1 MSAGPLIASGVG
13 ILLLVATA
21 YVLIG
26 GTLAT
31 TEVMV
36 EAQGNLAASQEVRMR
51 TAIAIQNTNL
61 HGQTLYVEVKNT
73 GSEPVVDTTA
83 IDVYLLSGGEPVYI
97 PHGNDTET
105 YRWSKKYIDPDGV
118 HPGQLDPGE
127 TLNLS
132 VTCTEGAAPTWV
144 QIVTPNGVSS
154 SAYIPT
160 TGE

>member
-1 MSAGPLIASGVG
+1 MSAGPLVASAVG

-36 EAQGNLAASQEVRMR
+36 EAQSNLATYQEARMR
-51 TAIAIQNTNL
+51 TAIAIENTTIANS
-61 HGQTLYVEVKNT
+61 TLFVEVKNT
-73 GSEPVVDTTA
+73 GSEPVVEISS
-83 IDVYLLSGGEPVYI
+83 IDVYLQSGGVPVYV
-97 PHGNDTET
+97 PFGN
-105 YRWSKKYIDPDGV
+105 WSKVSMIPDEV
-118 HPGQLDPGE
+118 HPGELDPGE

-132 VTCTEGAAPTWV
+132 VIYPEDIAPTWV

-154 SAYIPT
+154 SAYINP
-160 TGE
+160 GE

>member
-21 YVLIG
+21 YILIG

-51 TAIAIQNTNL
+51 TAIAVQNTSIADS
-61 HGQTLYVEVKNT
+61 TLFVEVKNT
-73 GSEPVVDTTA
+73 GSEPVVGIPS
-83 IDVYLLSGGEPVYI
+83 IDVYLQSGGVPVYV
-97 PHGNDTET
+97 PFGN
-105 YRWSKKYIDPDGV
+105 WSKVSITPDEV
-118 HPGQLDPGE
+118 HPGELDPGE

-132 VTCTEGAAPTWV
+132 VTYQQDVTPTWV
-144 QIVTPNGVSS
+144 QVVTPNGVSS
-154 SAYIPT
+154 SAYI

>member
-1 MSAGPLIASGVG
+1 MSAGPLVASGIG

-36 EAQGNLAASQEVRMR
+36 EAQSNLATYQEARMR
-51 TAIAIQNTNL
+51 TAITIQNTTIDD
-61 HGQTLYVEVKNT
+61 GTLYVEVENT
-73 GSEPVVDTTA
+73 GSEPVVEIA
-83 IDVYLLSGGEPVYI
+83 SMDVYLYAGGTPAYI
-97 PHGNDTET
+97 PFGDWNKV
-105 YRWSKKYIDPDGV
+105 SIDPDDV
-118 HPGQLDPGE
+118 HPGELDPGE

-132 VTCTEGAAPTWV
+132 VGFEGDSPGYV
-144 QIVTPNGVSS
+144 QVVTPNGVSS
-154 SAYIPT
+154 SAYI

>member
-1 MSAGPLIASGVG
+1 MSAGPLVASGVG

-36 EAQGNLAASQEVRMR
+36 EAQSNLAANQEVRMR
-51 TAIAIQNTNL
+51 TAIAIPNTTLN
-61 HGQTLYVEVKNT
+61 GTNLYVEVKNT
-73 GSEPVVDTTA
+73 GSEPVVDIPS
-83 IDVYLLSGGEPVYI
+83 IDVYVQSNGEPVYI
-97 PHGNDTET
+97 PYGAGTNRWERGN
-105 YRWSKKYIDPDGV
+105 IAPDAV

-132 VTCTEGAAPTWV
+132 VTCTEDGTPTWV